1 MNTPRKK
8 ILYVITKSNM
18 GGAQRYV
25 MDLASALPRE
35 QFDVAVAFG
44 GTGSKDAEVGLLEKR
59 LNQANIRTV
68 HIKNFIRNV
77 SVISDIRVL
86 LELITLFRTERPDV
100 VHLNS
105 SKAVVLGA
113 LAGRVADVPHIVGTV
128 HGWAFNE
135 TRPWWQKKVL
145 ALGHLLG
152 VALCHTTIVVSK
164 KDRTQIASWPFVKK
178 ITVVLNGVAPVDFL
192 SREDARKELTISAD
206 AFVIGSIGE
215 LTKNK
220 NYQVLVEA
228 VVTLQKESPKTCSLV
243 VIGSGE
249 EKEYL
254 KALSNKKGLGD
265 NVFVGF
271 IENAARL
278 LRAYDI
284 FVLPSLK
291 EGLPYVLLEAG
302 QASLPVI
309 ATNVGGVSEIIE
321 DKETGVLVEPN
332 DTHAFCDALQKYIN
346 SASLREEHGRAL
358 QKKVLK
364 EFSLEIMIAKIIA
377 LYTKP

>member
-1 MNTPRKK
+1 MNTSRKK

-25 MDLASALPRE
+25 FDLATHISKE
-35 QFDVAVAFG
+35 QFDVVVACG
-44 GTGSKDAEVGLLEKR
+44 GTGRKGTENGMLEKR

-77 SVISDIRVL
+77 SVVSDIRVL

-164 KDRTQIASWPFVKK
+164 KDRAQIASWPFVKK
-178 ITVVLNGVAPVDFL
+178 VIAIHNGVDSVDL
-192 SREDARKELTISAD
+192 VPRADARNNLGLDYD
-206 AFVIGSIGE
+206 ALVIGSIGE
-215 LTKNK
+215 LTENK
-220 NYQVLVEA
+220 NYKLFVEA
-228 VVTLQKESPKTCSLV
+228 MTLLQQEPQKKHSFV
-243 VIGSGE
+243 VIGAGE
-249 EKEYL
+249 EQERLQALAKE
-254 KALSNKKGLGD
+254 KGLGD
-265 NVFVGF
+265 TVFVGYK
-271 IENAARL
+271 ENAAQFL
-278 LRAYDI
+278 AAFDV
-284 FVLPSLK
+284 FVLPSQK

-302 QASLPVI
+302 LAGLPVV
-309 ATNVGGVSEIIE
+309 ATDIGGVSEIIE
-321 DKETGVLVEPN
+321 HTKTGLLVPPAHFEELSHAVRELIRQPAKQKEYG
-332 DTHAFCDALQKYIN
+332 HALQEKI
-346 SASLREEHGRAL
+346 
-358 QKKVLK
+358 KK
-364 EFSLEIMIAKIIA
+364 EFSLEKMVRETSAV
-377 LYTKP
+377 Y